1 MNYPKLKALK
11 YKLIIPLL
19 VFLFGTGVLCVVI
32 YKISYTNQER
42 VRDKA
47 ALNAVSYA
55 DRMIADLNNGI
66 TITKSLE
73 QIIISENGQIEHF
86 EKIAENMMTD
96 SIQSIQLA
104 PGGVVTDI
112 YPEKGNDTG
121 KIDGL
126 EFNRV
131 VYDENGEI
139 ADIIAGDFF
148 ICYAPPDRPDFSSLP
163 DELIQKYSE
172 LFKTPKVF
180 IRIDGKL
187 IIMPAGDQQ

>member
-86 EKIAENMMTD
+86 EK
-96 SIQSIQLA
+96 L
-104 PGGVVTDI
+104 P
-112 YPEKGNDTG
+112 
-121 KIDGL
+121 KI
-126 EFNRV
+126 
-131 VYDENGEI
+131 
-139 ADIIAGDFF
+139 
-148 ICYAPPDRPDFSSLP
+148 
-163 DELIQKYSE
+163 
-172 LFKTPKVF
+172 
-180 IRIDGKL
+180 
-187 IIMPAGDQQ
+187 

>member
-86 EKIAENMMTD
+86 EKVAENMMTD

-112 YPEKGNDTG
+112 YPEKVM
-121 KIDGL
+121 IP
-126 EFNRV
+126 
-131 VYDENGEI
+131 
-139 ADIIAGDFF
+139 A
-148 ICYAPPDRPDFSSLP
+148 
-163 DELIQKYSE
+163 
-172 LFKTPKVF
+172 
-180 IRIDGKL
+180 KL
-187 IIMPAGDQQ
+187 T

>member
-66 TITKSLE
+66 TITKSL
-73 QIIISENGQIEHF
+73 
-86 EKIAENMMTD
+86 D
-96 SIQSIQLA
+96 
-104 PGGVVTDI
+104 
-112 YPEKGNDTG
+112 
-121 KIDGL
+121 
-126 EFNRV
+126 
-131 VYDENGEI
+131 
-139 ADIIAGDFF
+139 
-148 ICYAPPDRPDFSSLP
+148 APPALAIKMARTKPEDKKLP
-163 DELIQKYSE
+163 KI
-172 LFKTPKVF
+172 
-180 IRIDGKL
+180 
-187 IIMPAGDQQ
+187 